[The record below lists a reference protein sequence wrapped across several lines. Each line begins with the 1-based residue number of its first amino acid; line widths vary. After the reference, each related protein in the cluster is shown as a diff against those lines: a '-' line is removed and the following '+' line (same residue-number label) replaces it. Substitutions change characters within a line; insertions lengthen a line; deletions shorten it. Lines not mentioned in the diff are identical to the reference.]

1 MIVHNLDILSIAIA
15 PDKADS
21 PLVIDADAV
30 LALAITR
37 ELFKAIAGRNAQIL
51 QRLRVVQHGELAS
64 GDSFDALETR
74 KPQAVEN
81 RFRVPASER
90 PYHRAWYYVV
100 RKMSKFFQSVAM
112 LRRRHAPLMAASGVF
127 TEA

>member
-1 MIVHNLDILSIAIA
+1 MIVHNLDIVSIAIA

-37 ELFKAIAGRNAQIL
+37 ELFKAIPGRRNAQIL
-51 QRLRVVQHGELAS
+51 QRLRVVQHRELAS

-74 KPQAVEN
+74 KPQAVEK

-90 PYHRAWYYVV
+90 PYHRGMVLV
-100 RKMSKFFQSVAM
+100 
-112 LRRRHAPLMAASGVF
+112 G
-127 TEA
+127 